1 MRRFAALVESLD
13 RTTRTTEKV
22 AALADYFRAAPPE
35 DAAWALY
42 VLSGRTVKR
51 AVSSTRLREWMV
63 ERAGHP
69 DWLVDEAYSA
79 VGDLAE
85 TLALLH
91 PPTPADT
98 TGGTDLPLHRMMEER
113 VVPLRDLEEAEAR
126 RTVLHTWSELDA
138 AQRFV
143 WNKLLTGAFRLG
155 VGRKLTVRGLASAT
169 GLDPAILAHRVT
181 GRWSPTPDDFAR
193 ITAPAASETD
203 PGRPYPFFLA
213 HAVDEARG
221 VESLGD
227 REEWQ
232 VEWKWDGIR
241 AQLIRRV
248 GEVLVWSRGEELVT
262 PWFPEIADAAGVLP
276 DGHVLDGEVVAW
288 GAEGVRPFAQLQRRL
303 NRKRVGARLLKE
315 VPVRFLAYD
324 LLEAGGQD
332 RRTRSLDERRAALE
346 ALMDGIDV
354 PQGHGGAPVLGVSP
368 LVDAPSWPALAALR
382 EGARERG
389 VEGLMLKRREGPYRV
404 GRPRGDWWKWK
415 VEPFQVDAVMLYAQ
429 RGHGRRASLHS
440 DYTFGVWD
448 GDVLVPIAKAYSG
461 LTDAEIREV
470 DRWVRR
476 HTIERFGP
484 VRSVKPELVFELAFE
499 GIRRSTRH
507 KSGVAVRFP
516 RMVRW
521 RRDKPAEEADTLD
534 AVRAL
539 IPRSG
544 EPSAEGEA

>member
-1 MRRFAALVESLD
+1 MRRFTALVEALD
-13 RTTRTTEKV
+13 RTTRTGEKV
-22 AALADYFRAAPPE
+22 DALARYFAEAPAA

-42 VLSGRTVKR
+42 VLTGRKVKR
-51 AVSSTRLREWMV
+51 AVSSTRLRGWIV
-63 ERAGHP
+63 ERTGHP
-69 DWLVDEAYSA
+69 DWLVDEAYAA
-79 VGDLAE
+79 VGDLGE

-91 PPTPADT
+91 PPTEADR
-98 TGGTDLPLHRMMEER
+98 TGGTDRPLHRVLEDD
-113 VVPLRDLEEAEAR
+113 VLPLRDMDEPEAR
-126 RTVLHTWSELDA
+126 RAVLDTWTELDA

-155 VGRKLTVRGLASAT
+155 VGRKLTVRGLARAT
-169 GLDPAILAHRVT
+169 GLPPALLAHRVT
-181 GRWSPTPDDFAR
+181 GAWSPTPHDFAR
-193 ITAPAASETD
+193 IVAPASDETD

-213 HAVDEARG
+213 HPVDDEAG
-221 VESLGD
+221 VEALGP

-241 AQLIRRV
+241 AQLLKRV

-262 PWFPEIADAAGVLP
+262 PWFPEIADAAAALP

-288 GAEGVRPFAQLQRRL
+288 GGGGVRPFGDLQRRL
-303 NRKRVGARLLKE
+303 NRKRVGARLLRE

-324 LLEAGGQD
+324 LLEAEGED
-332 RRTRSLDERRAALE
+332 RRERPLDDRRAALE
-346 ALMDGIDV
+346 ELLAAAEV
-354 PQGHGGAPVLGVSP
+354 PTGHGGAPVLGLSP
-368 LVDAPSWPALAALR
+368 LVDAPDWSTLATLR
-382 EGARERG
+382 SGARERR
-389 VEGLMLKRREGPYRV
+389 VEGLMLKRRTSPYRV

-415 VEPFQVDAVMLYAQ
+415 VEPFRVDAVMIYAQ

-440 DYTFGVWD
+440 DYTFGLWD
-448 GDVLVPIAKAYSG
+448 GDALVPFAKAYSG

-470 DRWVRR
+470 DRWIRR
-476 HTIERFGP
+476 HTLERFGP
-484 VRSVKPELVFELAFE
+484 VRSVEPVLVFELAFE

-521 RRDKPAEEADTLD
+521 RRDKPAAEADTLD

-539 IPRSG
+539 VSDPDDRGS
-544 EPSAEGEA
+544 P